1 VPRASL
7 CKNDTLYLKHV
18 LERLQR
24 FFTFQGKEADSGA
37 LGGEYLQVA
46 HETDE
51 VLVCNGLICAIK
63 EVF

>member
-1 VPRASL
+1 M
-7 CKNDTLYLKHV
+7 
-18 LERLQR
+18 QR